1 MIDLARNPTPWTM
14 PPLLEALRAELVQ
27 ARGAHTVLLYGSRAD
42 GSAGEDSDYD
52 IAAFGP
58 RDGTGRD
65 TRTIDG
71 VFLDVFLYPES
82 ALSQPG
88 PEWLKLRGSVVLLQR
103 GQEADRFL
111 QGLDAVFTQGPPPL
125 PADEISAR
133 TTWAWKMATRMERG
147 DAEGHYRRAWLL
159 TALLEDYFAL
169 RRQWFEGPKKALQ
182 WLQAHDP
189 ETAQALQAA
198 LRPDASHASIRQAV
212 VRVAGPL
219 PDSPH
224 RQEASHAHGH

>member
-1 MIDLARNPTPWTM
+1 MTAPNIHWT
-14 PPLLEALRAELVQ
+14 PLLRTLCEELT
-27 ARGAHTVLLYGSRAD
+27 REGGNHTLLLYGSRAD
-42 GSAGEDSDYD
+42 GTADEDSDYD

-58 RDGTGRD
+58 RDSTGRD

-71 VFLDVFLYPES
+71 TFLDVFLYPES
-82 ALSQPG
+82 ALTQPG

-111 QGLDAVFTQGPPPL
+111 QGLAAVFTQGPPPL
-125 PADEISAR
+125 PADEIGAR
-133 TTWAWKMATRMERG
+133 TTWAWKMAARMERG

-182 WLQAHDP
+182 WIQAHDP
-189 ETAQALQAA
+189 ETAHALQAA

-212 VRVAGPL
+212 ARVAGPW
-219 PDSPH
+219 PGRPPTP
-224 RQEASHAHGH
+224 GGNPCP

>member
-1 MIDLARNPTPWTM
+1 MTAPNIHWT
-14 PPLLEALRAELVQ
+14 PLLRTLCEELT
-27 ARGAHTVLLYGSRAD
+27 RDGSNHTLLLYGSRA
-42 GSAGEDSDYD
+42 AGTADKDSDYD
-52 IAAFGP
+52 IAAFGA
-58 RDGTGRD
+58 RDSTGRD
-65 TRTIDG
+65 TRIIDG
-71 VFLDVFLYPES
+71 AFLDVFLYPES
-82 ALSQPG
+82 TLVQRG

-111 QGLDAVFTQGPPPL
+111 QGLDSVFTQGPPPL

-133 TTWAWKMATRMERG
+133 TTWAWKMAVRMERG

-169 RRQWFEGPKKALQ
+169 RKQWFEGPKKALQ

-189 ETAQALQAA
+189 ETAQALQTA

-212 VRVAGPL
+212 ARVAGPA
-219 PDSPH
+219 PNAGGDPCP
-224 RQEASHAHGH
+224 